1 LGGGNSELSMAIAVE
16 DLSNKVKGKK
26 ALAI

>member
-1 LGGGNSELSMAIAVE
+1 MAIAVE
-16 DLSNKVKGKK
+16 DLANKVKGKK